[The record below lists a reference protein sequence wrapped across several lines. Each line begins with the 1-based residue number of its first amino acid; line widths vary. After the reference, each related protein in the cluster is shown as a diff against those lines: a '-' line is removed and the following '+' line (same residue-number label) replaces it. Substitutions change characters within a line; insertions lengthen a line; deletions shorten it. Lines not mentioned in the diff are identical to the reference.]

1 MKTKNNEM
9 RSRKT
14 IIRIFSAVLLF
25 ASLAFV
31 ASSCCKD
38 DIPEPK
44 PEKVVIVFGV
54 DTGEGHLE
62 AKVDDVEI
70 KSRTEIEKGK
80 TVVFNASHSKSWKIK
95 YWKINGVIIRSV
107 EPTQTFENVNEHMD
121 VRLGLEKWITLP
133 TE

>member
-70 KSRTEIEKGK
+70 KSRTEIKKAKPLFSTPLTLNRGK
-80 TVVFNASHSKSWKIK
+80 LSIGKLTVWLFA
-95 YWKINGVIIRSV
+95 
-107 EPTQTFENVNEHMD
+107 Q
-121 VRLGLEKWITLP
+121 
-133 TE
+133 